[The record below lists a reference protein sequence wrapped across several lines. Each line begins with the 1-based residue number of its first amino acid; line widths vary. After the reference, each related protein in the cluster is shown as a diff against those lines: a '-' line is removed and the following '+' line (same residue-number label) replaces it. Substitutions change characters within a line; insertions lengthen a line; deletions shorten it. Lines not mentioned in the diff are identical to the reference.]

1 MITRAEVEKLGAF
14 HAARPEILSVYL
26 NIPDS
31 AAEPGRLSR
40 RVTELIAAA
49 EAGAGPSA
57 CLGEQD
63 RFSALELAAA
73 AARDW
78 PGRSVAIFACGDVG
92 LEEVLPLPGTQPER
106 AVLGVRPH
114 IRPLLDVLRKYPA
127 YRAAVLDGPRT
138 WVFRA
143 QGDEITSVPEHE
155 LGRGERE
162 PLVIGGRDDEVR
174 LLLASLTP
182 ADRAAVAGCFTAGAG
197 LPTPARVLELA
208 TPVIAQWAERRASLL
223 AREILD
229 TPPGGLIAVGLPA
242 CLAAVSAGSVD
253 ALTVPASGLVPGYE
267 CGRCGTL
274 SLTPESCPDWGT
286 APLPVPDVIEEM
298 VARVLEDGGNVHVT
312 HDASAPVAARL
323 RVSATR

>member
-143 QGDEITSVPEHE
+143 QGDEITSVPEQE

-162 PLVIGGRDDEVR
+162 ALVIGGR
-174 LLLASLTP
+174 
-182 ADRAAVAGCFTAGAG
+182 FTAGAG